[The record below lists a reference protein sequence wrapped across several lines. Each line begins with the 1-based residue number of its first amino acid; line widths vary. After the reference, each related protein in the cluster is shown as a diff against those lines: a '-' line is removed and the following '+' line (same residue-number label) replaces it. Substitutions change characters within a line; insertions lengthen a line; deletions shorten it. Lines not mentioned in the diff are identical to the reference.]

1 MPGPKLTPD
10 DLKNLTKAMESAISK
25 GQAVDDIITK
35 IAGSTANWT
44 SKILEGDQ
52 AMKKIAE
59 KLNESSTKGGDLS
72 DRLTSM
78 VSAQKDLN
86 KEFATQAFA
95 LKNNLKIEEAESELA
110 RRELLSLAKANGLS
124 EFRQKLVLKR
134 FDKLTESLEIQ
145 KKEAE
150 AAERMKGYDKEKDE
164 MMESINSKASMLK
177 DIFTDQR
184 ALAAVGIATMIKGYH
199 SLNETFGE
207 FRKEGLTVGQALKE
221 TGVGVGAMFSLSG
234 ASLKENA
241 ELMAGMSESMGNMSS
256 ITTDTVA
263 EVGKLAKT
271 LGVSASEAGKL
282 QGQLMNMPGAT
293 AESATNT
300 MEFAG
305 ALAKAAHVAPGAVMK
320 DMAANA
326 EDIAINTKNGG
337 KDMAVV
343 SVAAHKLGVEMST
356 LTKMSAGLL
365 DFENSINKQMEAS
378 VLLGREINLDKA
390 REAALNGDILGAT
403 QEMLKNV
410 GGEAE
415 FNKMN
420 VIQRKALADSMGVS
434 VSDLSK
440 MVKNQDQL
448 ANLTEEQ
455 NQALAD
461 GVPLSDVLAANAA
474 GFAGKLK
481 DGALGIAGV
490 GATISEISGGF
501 KDAKN
506 AASGFF
512 GGIKNGLAGMKGG
525 GGIKGGIKGALGM
538 DKTPELPK
546 TDALADPGKK
556 MSGGGM
562 MSGFKKNMK
571 ALADGFKEM
580 GMPGVLKGV
589 GNTFLAGP
597 ALIVATLAIPFL
609 LFMGKV
615 ELKKLDKNFTA
626 LATGLTAMSSTMM
639 GSVALGVFGIAA
651 IPAIASLPFLALFG
665 TFPYPNLKKNFTALA
680 SGLIVMSPTKMG
692 SVALGVFGIAAIP
705 AIASLPFLAL
715 FGTFPYPSLKKN
727 FTALASGL
735 TLMSPTMMGS
745 VALGVF
751 GTAAIPALA
760 SVPFLALFG
769 TFAYPNLKKNF
780 LSLATGLLEMS
791 PTIMGSVALGAFAL
805 AGALAIPSL
814 IFLGGIALIGEAA
827 SAGLIALGVGLAAFG
842 NPATA
847 VFILIGIGLI
857 AALGI
862 AMIPFAYA
870 ISLLTPVLEVLGNI
884 IIGVFSAI
892 PPIITAIADGFV
904 KMFGAVSQDIG
915 SFLLLGP
922 ALIMTGMGLGLLA
935 VAAIL
940 AAPGLILAS
949 FGLATMVLPLTA
961 LSMIAST
968 GAINMLGN
976 GLKLMGEAG
985 PGLGLVAMSMM
996 GIGAGLSLVAIAGIA
1011 ALPVI
1016 GALIALATVA
1026 PALIGLGAALGGIFG
1041 GEGGEKEDK
1050 MDTLIAKIDKLIS
1063 VASKGGV
1070 VNMDGKKVGDIIYQS
1085 INTTNIR

>member
-1 MPGPKLTPD
+1 MAGKLTPD
-10 DLKNLTKAMESAISK
+10 ETKNIVKYFEAAIAKGATLDELLSRLEKSTNSWTKKLYDTDKVMGYINK
-25 GQAVDDIITK
+25 KLD
-35 IAGSTANWT
+35 T
-44 SKILEGDQ
+44 S
-52 AMKKIAE
+52 
-59 KLNESSTKGGDLS
+59 NEFYEDLS
-72 DRLTSM
+72 DRMQSM
-78 VSAQKDLN
+78 VSAQKDIN
-86 KEFATQAFA
+86 KQTAAQSFA
-95 LKNNLKIEEAESELA
+95 LQNNLTIKEAEAALGRIELQD
-110 RRELLSLAKANGLS
+110 LMNKNGLN
-124 EFRQKLVLKR
+124 EAQQK
-134 FDKLTESLEIQ
+134 KLLERYDTLQDSLELDHKMQ
-145 KKEAE
+145 E
-150 AAERMKGYDKEKDE
+150 AAERMKGYNKEKDE

-420 VIQRKALADSMGVS
+420 VLQRKALADSMGVS

-626 LATGLTAMSSTMM
+626 LATGLTAMSSTM
-639 GSVALGVFGIAA
+639 
-651 IPAIASLPFLALFG
+651 
-665 TFPYPNLKKNFTALA
+665 
-680 SGLIVMSPTKMG
+680 MG